1 MDFQIIND
9 ICGKASEAGD
19 TVTLEVCIA
28 DLGVA
33 LGMDDITKQ
42 KNHEYKDNYKFQNA
56 VDYWSDSRLLMSCSD
71 IDGLLETL
79 SATETDIGTYL
90 KNIVYEEGEYET
102 VHDYLSNVFENDIV
116 TVKLDLI
123 GGYCFENIMEEMRAV
138 EAGEGND

>member
-1 MDFQIIND
+1 MDFSRITN
-9 ICGKASEAGD
+9 ICQKAVRAGD
-19 TVTLEVCIA
+19 IETLSALVA
-28 DLGVA
+28 DIGSA

-56 VDYWSDSRLLMSCSD
+56 VDYWSDSRLLMSCRD

-102 VHDYLSNVFENDIV
+102 VQDYLSNVFENDIV

>member
-19 TVTLEVCIA
+19 TVALEACIT

-33 LGMDDITKQ
+33 LGMDDINKQ

-56 VDYWSDSRLLMSCSD
+56 VDYWSDSRLLISCRD

-102 VHDYLSNVFENDIV
+102 VQDYLSNVFENDIV

-123 GGYCFENIMEEMRAV
+123 GGYCFENIIEEMRAV
-138 EAGEGND
+138 EVGEGND

>member
-1 MDFQIIND
+1 MDFQIIKD
-9 ICGKASEAGD
+9 ICGKALECGD
-19 TVTLEVCIA
+19 TVALETCVT

-102 VHDYLSNVFENDIV
+102 VQDYLSNVFENDIV

-123 GGYCFENIMEEMRAV
+123 GGYCFENILEEISAV
-138 EAGEGND
+138 EAGEGDS

>member
-1 MDFQIIND
+1 MDFSRITN
-9 ICGKASEAGD
+9 ICQKAVRAGD
-19 TVTLEVCIA
+19 IETLSALVA
-28 DLGVA
+28 DIGSA

-56 VDYWSDSRLLMSCSD
+56 VDYWSDSRLLMSCRD

-102 VHDYLSNVFENDIV
+102 VQDYLSNVFENDIV

-123 GGYCFENIMEEMRAV
+123 GGYCFENIMEGIQAV
-138 EAGEGND
+138 EAGEGNN